1 LSAHYF
7 ISDAHVGAR
16 VPGAEQRLVSFL
28 ESVRGRADSLYILGD
43 LFEFWMEY
51 GRAIPRR
58 GFRVLSLLAELHRGG
73 TALAYLKGNHDLWF
87 KGFLERELGA
97 RAADE
102 LEQVIDGRRVFLSHG
117 DALDR
122 GAVPRFFRAVM
133 RNRVSGALYAL
144 LHPDIGVGLAEGVAR
159 TSRDYSAK
167 PELVEAMA
175 RFAAEKLATG
185 FDAVILG
192 HSHVPELRHVGAGVY
207 LNVGDWVKHFTY
219 GVMRDGAVALE
230 EFRG

>member
-1 LSAHYF
+1 
-7 ISDAHVGAR
+7 
-16 VPGAEQRLVSFL
+16 
-28 ESVRGRADSLYILGD
+28 
-43 LFEFWMEY
+43 
-51 GRAIPRR
+51 
-58 GFRVLSLLAELHRGG
+58 
-73 TALAYLKGNHDLWF
+73 
-87 KGFLERELGA
+87 
-97 RAADE
+97 
-102 LEQVIDGRRVFLSHG
+102 
-117 DALDR
+117 
-122 GAVPRFFRAVM
+122 M